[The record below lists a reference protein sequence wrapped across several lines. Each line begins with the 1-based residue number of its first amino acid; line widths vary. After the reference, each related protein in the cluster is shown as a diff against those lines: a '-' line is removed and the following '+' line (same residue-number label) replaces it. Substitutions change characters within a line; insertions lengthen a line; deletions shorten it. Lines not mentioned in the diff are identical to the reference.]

1 MKPLHL
7 FKAAI
12 CLWVCILSNS
22 LQAQEG
28 LPGIVDNNTYKNA
41 YLGFM
46 IPLHPDW
53 LVQDGEVRKQLIDLG
68 VEMIGTDNAALEQAL
83 KSAQQNQR
91 IFNLLTLSK
100 MPLGVPGP
108 SLIIMAEYLGEA
120 ASVMNDKNYLMAS
133 REMMHTSKLPVRCG
147 GLMEKTLHNNT
158 KLFYIECKYTTDSA
172 AIEQQ
177 LFVHIFGK
185 FAVSFV
191 ISYDN
196 EEDKA
201 ILENLISSLQY

>member
-1 MKPLHL
+1 M
-7 FKAAI
+7 AGV
-12 CLWVCILSNS
+12 CLWVSILSNP
-22 LQAQEG
+22 LRAQEG
-28 LPGIVDNNTYKNA
+28 LPGVVDRDTYKNA
-41 YLGFM
+41 YLGFI
-46 IPLHPDW
+46 IPLNPDW

-133 REMMHTSKLPVRCG
+133 REMMHSSKLPVRCG
-147 GLMEKTLHNNT
+147 GLMEKTLQSNT
-158 KLFYIECKYTTDSA
+158 KLSYIECKYTTDSA

-196 EEDKA
+196 DEDKA
-201 ILENLISSLQY
+201 TLEGLISALQY